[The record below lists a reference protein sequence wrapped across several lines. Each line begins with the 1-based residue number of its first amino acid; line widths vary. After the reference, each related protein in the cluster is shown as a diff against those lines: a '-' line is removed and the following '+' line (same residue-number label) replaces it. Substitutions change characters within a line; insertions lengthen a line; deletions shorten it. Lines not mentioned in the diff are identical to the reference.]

1 MLLDA
6 RIIKP
11 ARLSFSPAIPS
22 QSSIQ
27 AYQGLRQFGPFD
39 SSRVTLQPKS
49 VLFVFPENLRELA
62 RTLAMA
68 LLRGHR
74 GFPGFGKM
82 FRVPF
87 ANDQVESLSVL
98 GDFSTPS
105 AAARSYRQAITD
117 I

>member
-39 SSRVTLQPKS
+39 SSHVTLQPKS

-87 ANDQVESLSVL
+87 ANDQVESLSVV
-98 GDFSTPS
+98 GDSDP
-105 AAARSYRQAITD
+105 
-117 I
+117 